1 MKNLILLISLC
12 LFSNMS
18 WSSCVVGDCVNGE
31 GAKSYASGGK
41 YVGQFRNGK
50 YNGQGTLIW
59 PDGGKYVGQFWD
71 GKYSG
76 QGTLIWPDGRKH
88 VGQFKNGKQNGEGT
102 FTYPDGR
109 RYVGQYRNG
118 KISPGQG
125 IEHLLDERQ
134 IVYTTYGIELRAA
147 DGQLIS
153 SNVQHNQLQRLRV
166 ESAEQKRRSEQLLA
180 RAKEKKERQRSYQRR
195 LDKEKIAELGRRD
208 KKQIA
213 GIQRQLI
220 DHKYLKG
227 TADGIPGN
235 KTSNAVKAFYRDA
248 GVTRPALDDYTT
260 IAEDLSWKLLI
271 PRGNCSSDATRPS
284 TFNICFTFG
293 LEE

>member
-1 MKNLILLISLC
+1 
-12 LFSNMS
+12 MS

-180 RAKEKKERQRSYQRR
+180 RAKEKKERQLSYQRR

-220 DHKYLKG
+220 DHTYLKG